1 MPKIGIDYS
10 KTVIYK
16 IISKDTSIKDMYVGH
31 TTNFVQKKYI
41 HKQNC
46 INTKSTNYTYKLY
59 EFIRANGGWD
69 NWIMSQVS
77 IHDCKDHFD
86 AKNKEQ
92 EYIISLNATLNTTLN
107 SDDEICEVNKHLC
120 KICDYSCDKTQS
132 MEKHLSTQKHKR
144 NYANNITSNDY
155 EQGLENIIISEPN
168 ITNNLMSMFFKERLD
183 NQEHD
188 IQEHDIQEHD
198 NQEHDNQEHDNQ
210 EHDNQ
215 ENIEDFKKL
224 ILEVIKSSNE
234 MQKQNTEF
242 QKQMLEVC
250 KNSNNTIHNNSH
262 NNNKTFN
269 LQIFLNEEC
278 KDAMN
283 MSEFIDSFDLQL
295 SDLESVG
302 ELGYVEGMTKIFID
316 KLNSMDVCKRPM
328 HCSDARREIIY
339 IKDENRW
346 EREKPS
352 NPTLRKA
359 VKRITFKNMRLTNL
373 WSDTHPESKCNESR
387 MNDVYIKLVIQSTG
401 GSGEISD
408 SEDKIIRRIVKGIVI
423 DKSLL

>member
-1 MPKIGIDYS
+1 MLQPILNVLPK
-10 KTVIYK
+10 K
-16 IISKDTSIKDMYVGH
+16 IV
-31 TTNFVQKKYI
+31 
-41 HKQNC
+41 
-46 INTKSTNYTYKLY
+46 
-59 EFIRANGGWD
+59 
-69 NWIMSQVS
+69 
-77 IHDCKDHFD
+77 
-86 AKNKEQ
+86 
-92 EYIISLNATLNTTLN
+92 
-107 SDDEICEVNKHLC
+107 C
-120 KICDYSCDKTQS
+120 KICDYSCCKKNDMT
-132 MEKHLSTQKHKR
+132 KHLNSIKHINNTSGEKCNITEKTCNTSGEKCNTHESTLIKPSMVCDLCEKVYKSRVGLWRHKKTCGLEIKVKSED
-144 NYANNITSNDY
+144 NKSENNITFT
-155 EQGLENIIISEPN
+155 
-168 ITNNLMSMFFKERLD
+168 ITEIKRPIVENNLMSMFF
-183 NQEHD
+183 NEHS
-188 IQEHDIQEHD
+188 ET
-198 NQEHDNQEHDNQ
+198 
-210 EHDNQ
+210 Q

-224 ILEVIKSSNE
+224 ILEVLKNNNE
-234 MQKQNTEF
+234 LQKQNTDMQKQNTDMHNVFQQQQAEF